1 MKKIKVGIVGVGNC
15 ASSLIQGIQYYK
27 GKSENDF
34 CGLMHWDI
42 NGYKPFDIEVVCA
55 FDVDKRKVG
64 KNLYDAIFEKPNC
77 TKVFCD
83 QFDDCNNV
91 IVSKGKIL
99 DGISNHTTNNDNDK
113 FFSPINNDDVTKEDI
128 IKILNETN
136 TDILVNYLPVG
147 SNDASKF
154 YAECALKAKVGFIN
168 NIPVFLASNKEW
180 DNKFKQA
187 GVPILG
193 DDIKS
198 QFGATIVH
206 RVLTELFEKRGGI
219 IDRTYQLNTGG
230 NMDFMN
236 MLNRDRLKYKKES
249 KTEAVRSIM
258 NNKLE
263 DENIHVG
270 PSDYVAWQN
279 DNKKCFI
286 RIEGRIFG
294 DVPINMDVQLSV
306 EDSPNSAG
314 VVIDAIRCCK
324 LAIDR
329 KLSGTILAPS
339 MYFFKHQMVQKT
351 DDEDYIE
358 VERFIRGDENE

>member
-1 MKKIKVGIVGVGNC
+1 MEKIRIGIVGVGNC

-27 GKSENDF
+27 SKSEKSS

-42 NGYKPFDIEVVCA
+42 GGYKPYDIEVVCA
-55 FDVDKRKVG
+55 FDVDERKVG
-64 KNLYDAIFEKPNC
+64 KNLYDAIFEQPNC
-77 TKVFCD
+77 TKVF
-83 QFDDCNNV
+83 QEVFNDCNEV
-91 IVSKGKIL
+91 IVSNGKIL
-99 DGISNHTTNNDNDK
+99 DGISDHTTNTKSDK
-113 FFSPINNDDVTKEDI
+113 YFMPIKEKESTKEEIVNI
-128 IKILNETN
+128 IKRTK
-136 TDILVNYLPVG
+136 TDILINYLPVG
-147 SNDASKF
+147 SNEASKF
-154 YAECALKAKVGFIN
+154 YAECAMEAKVGFIN
-168 NIPVFLASNKEW
+168 NIPVFIASDKEW
-180 DNKFKQA
+180 NEKFKKA

-206 RVLTELFEKRGGI
+206 RVLTELFEKRGGQ

-236 MLNRDRLKYKKES
+236 MLNRDRLESKKIS

-258 NNKLE
+258 EEKII
-263 DENIHVG
+263 DKNIHVG

-294 DVPINMDVQLSV
+294 DVPITLDAQLSV

-324 LAIDR
+324 LALER
-329 KLSGTILAPS
+329 GLSGTIMEPS
-339 MYFFKHQMVQKT
+339 TYFFKHPITQVT
-351 DDEDYIE
+351 DDEAYNLVDK
-358 VERFIRGDENE
+358 FIQGDE